1 MDTKQLATTP
11 HQSGFYPTPQ
21 ALTEKMLEIAGITH
35 EVKNILEPSAGK
47 GDLIEGYIAHFNA
60 DRLGYGYR
68 SPLSVKDVNADCIEI
83 DPNLQSILRGKG
95 FRVIHDN
102 FLTFRTFK
110 QYDLILMNPPFAQ
123 GAEHLL
129 HALELMRYGGKIVCL
144 LNAETL
150 RNPYSYARKRLV
162 KEIEGRNAAVE
173 FISNAFS
180 DAERETDVDVAI
192 VYFNLPV
199 EARDSSI
206 LDGMKMAEEHADTS
220 PLRGHMDLAQA
231 DFIEAIIDRYNYEAR
246 CGVKLIEEH
255 NAVAALLNEGGGDAG
270 LSMVFGRYSGTEDA
284 TVNGFLFRLR
294 KKFWHN
300 LFASPQFVQ
309 QMTTNLRNDLYRRL
323 DEFAKYEFSAYNI
336 YHLALEMSKKV
347 NGGIRDTIMKLFD
360 DWTHKYHY
368 DENSQNRWYYDGW
381 KTNDAFAV
389 NKRVIIPMHGF
400 YSIYSDS
407 AFGFEAIEKLEDIQ
421 KVFDY
426 LDAGRTDPYELRT
439 AMDEAKKKKQT
450 RNIQCKY
457 FKVSI
462 YKKGTAHIE
471 FTDLDVLEKFN
482 IFAAMEKKWL
492 PPTFGKRHYADMD
505 DEEKAV
511 VDSFTGGEEQYEKII
526 DNADYYLTEADNV
539 AFLTA

>member
-1 MDTKQLATTP
+1 
-11 HQSGFYPTPQ
+11 
-21 ALTEKMLEIAGITH
+21 
-35 EVKNILEPSAGK
+35 
-47 GDLIEGYIAHFNA
+47 
-60 DRLGYGYR
+60 
-68 SPLSVKDVNADCIEI
+68 
-83 DPNLQSILRGKG
+83 
-95 FRVIHDN
+95 
-102 FLTFRTFK
+102 
-110 QYDLILMNPPFAQ
+110 MNPPFAQ

-150 RNPYSYARKRLV
+150 RNPYSYARKQLV
-162 KEIEGRNAAVE
+162 KEIEARNAAVE

-246 CGVKLIEEH
+246 CGVKLIEEY

-284 TVNGFLFRLR
+284 TVNGFLLRLR

-368 DENSQNRWYYDGW
+368 DENSQNRWYYNGW

-400 YSIYSDS
+400 YSFYSDS

-471 FTDLDVLEKFN
+471 FTDSNVLKKFN

-492 PPTFGKRHYADMD
+492 PPSFGKRHYADMD

-526 DNADYYLTEADNV
+526 DNADYYLTEVDNI